1 MGKYSFK
8 IIFVMIVKENLTW
21 IVFVN
26 THLTYEQIEIFL
38 DCFTNKVSIRKTAE
52 KMKVNKNTVYLLR
65 SKVIDSFKATR
76 EKTKLSGEIET
87 DEIYRSIKLK
97 WTPKSKIDKY

>member
-1 MGKYSFK
+1 
-8 IIFVMIVKENLTW
+8 
-21 IVFVN
+21 
-26 THLTYEQIEIFL
+26 
-38 DCFTNKVSIRKTAE
+38 
-52 KMKVNKNTVYLLR
+52 MKVNKNTVYLLR

-97 WTPKSKIDKY
+97 